1 MTCEE
6 LRNDYELYAL
16 GLLEDPDPSS
26 GTQFRLPEQS
36 VVKPAAAGEANNV
49 KVEFAGM
56 AKSAWK

>member
-1 MTCEE
+1 
-6 LRNDYELYAL
+6 
-16 GLLEDPDPSS
+16 LLEVPDPSS

-36 VVKPAAAGEANNV
+36 VVKPAAAGEENKV

>member
-1 MTCEE
+1 LPEVPE
-6 LRNDYELYAL
+6 
-16 GLLEDPDPSS
+16 PSS

-36 VVKPAAAGEANNV
+36 VVKPAAAGEENKV